1 MELLFQVTKFVLTV
15 KNVRE
20 FDSFTW
26 VDYSNPKDDEIL
38 NFTQNHPLNS
48 FLIEDIIQHGHNPK
62 FERHP
67 EFNFLILRAY
77 SGESLRN
84 SSDIPSI
91 TGKISLLIAEN
102 QLVSFHRVDFD
113 FLRLESLPQFESI
126 HHAVWYV
133 FSHAIGTFNH
143 PLEQLSERIDL
154 LEEHILLRNPDRI
167 PLQRLYYTK
176 LQSRKIKRL
185 LQLNSE
191 VFDELSRELPGV
203 AQTND
208 IKDRLSR
215 MILDFEDV
223 LENTMSLMNTFISLN
238 GKKNNDVMRLLT
250 VISMFFLPLTF
261 VVGVYGMNFENMP
274 ELQWKYGYI
283 AVWIVML
290 LTVIWIFWWFRR
302 KKIL

>member
-1 MELLFQVTKFVLTV
+1 
-15 KNVRE
+15 
-20 FDSFTW
+20 
-26 VDYSNPKDDEIL
+26 VDYSNPKDDEIS

-62 FERHP
+62 FESHP

-283 AVWIVML
+283 AVWAVMV

>member
-1 MELLFQVTKFVLTV
+1 VELLFQVTKFVLTV

-38 NFTQNHPLNS
+38 SFTQTYPLNA
-48 FLIEDIIQHGHNPK
+48 FLIEDITQHGHNPK

-84 SSDIPSI
+84 TSDIPSI
-91 TGKISLLIAEN
+91 TGKISLLITEN
-102 QLVSFHRVDFD
+102 KLVSFHRVDFD
-113 FLRLESLPQFESI
+113 FLQLEPLPKFESI

-143 PLEQLSERIDL
+143 PLEQLSQRIDT
-154 LEEHILLRNPDRI
+154 LEENILLRNPDRI

-250 VISMFFLPLTF
+250 VISMFFMPLTF
-261 VVGVYGMNFENMP
+261 LVGVYGMNFENMP

>member
-1 MELLFQVTKFVLTV
+1 VELLFQVTKFVLTV

>member
-1 MELLFQVTKFVLTV
+1 
-15 KNVRE
+15 
-20 FDSFTW
+20 
-26 VDYSNPKDDEIL
+26 
-38 NFTQNHPLNS
+38 
-48 FLIEDIIQHGHNPK
+48 
-62 FERHP
+62 
-67 EFNFLILRAY
+67 
-77 SGESLRN
+77 
-84 SSDIPSI
+84 
-91 TGKISLLIAEN
+91 
-102 QLVSFHRVDFD
+102 
-113 FLRLESLPQFESI
+113 
-126 HHAVWYV
+126 
-133 FSHAIGTFNH
+133 
-143 PLEQLSERIDL
+143 
-154 LEEHILLRNPDRI
+154 
-167 PLQRLYYTK
+167 

-250 VISMFFLPLTF
+250 VISMFFMPLTF
-261 VVGVYGMNFENMP
+261 LVGVYGMNFENMP

-283 AVWIVML
+283 AVWAVMV